1 MHHDRCLPGP
11 GNRPTSLRATAH
23 QVTGL
28 EKPLSGWG
36 RDLPP
41 WWSFEPVGI
50 ARRCLPTFSPHT
62 SFPRLCLRFSIA
74 SRLPWACDPLVGG
87 QRGSLHKPSVRRV
100 HRDPLRVRV
109 FARLVLFHCCDC
121 LTTCVGVSR
130 RAVPSV
136 LVMGTLCGSSS
147 RRFTLSRIA
156 CMQGSGFM
164 SSRTGGY
171 SSPVHLSQKVHNLRR
186 AHSASRPQ
194 PSPLPRVAGG
204 NVTAAP
210 RWEETADSQHHKL
223 SIGELAAMQ
232 VG

>member
-109 FARLVLFHCCDC
+109 FARDQVSCPPAQVATPVLS
-121 LTTCVGVSR
+121 TC
-130 RAVPSV
+130 P
-136 LVMGTLCGSSS
+136 
-147 RRFTLSRIA
+147 RRFITFAGPI
-156 CMQGSGFM
+156 Q
-164 SSRTGGY
+164 
-171 SSPVHLSQKVHNLRR
+171 HLGHNLRR
-186 AHSASRPQ
+186 FRES
-194 PSPLPRVAGG
+194 
-204 NVTAAP
+204 
-210 RWEETADSQHHKL
+210 
-223 SIGELAAMQ
+223 Q
-232 VG
+232 VGMLLLRPDGKKLPTPNIINFPSGSWLPCRACGPLAFPVST